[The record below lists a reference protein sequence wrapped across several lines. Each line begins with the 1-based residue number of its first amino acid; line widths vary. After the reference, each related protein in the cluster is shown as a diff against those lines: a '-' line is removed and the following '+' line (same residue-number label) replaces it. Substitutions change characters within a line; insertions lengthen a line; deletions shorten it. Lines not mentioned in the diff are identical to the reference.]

1 MALAK
6 GEIMNPFATTL
17 RLDSFLTHGTSK
29 KHRIL
34 LSGQVAVPTH
44 CFKAVLFMTDDS
56 VFTELAFL
64 MPNQSE
70 TLPDDPQDYEIGIEK
85 LEEITDCEFFVEW
98 AAEE

>member
-1 MALAK
+1 MLAK

-29 KHRIL
+29 KYRIL

-44 CFKAVLFMTDDS
+44 CFKAALFMTDDS
-56 VFTELAFL
+56 VITELAYL

-70 TLPDDPQDYEIGIEK
+70 TLPGDPEDYEIGVEK
-85 LEEITDCEFFVEW
+85 IEEITGWEFFVDVP
-98 AAEE
+98 